1 MLDLI
6 YRNDSGACDENTTKE
21 VEKNILFNLISLD
34 GDGDSDEDGGGE
46 EHVGGDEEDWE
57 ESQVAR

>member
-1 MLDLI
+1 M
-6 YRNDSGACDENTTKE
+6 
-21 VEKNILFNLISLD
+21 FNLISLD

-46 EHVGGDEEDWE
+46 EDMGGDEEDWE